1 MTRSPSPAERSV
13 VVLAHER
20 WAKGDLDGFIDL
32 LTEDIAYDVNVEGI
46 PYAASANGREVVRAR
61 LQLLLDTFE
70 VQAFVIE
77 HLVHDETCTRSRV
90 LGFYKHR
97 KTGERLDI
105 KVSFIAH
112 VENGLISR
120 LQEIHDAAYV
130 EAFERFVKHLEA
142 AAAALQ
148 PLPETPPGRG

>member
-1 MTRSPSPAERSV
+1 LIRSTSPAERSV

-32 LTEDIAYDVNVEGI
+32 LADDVVYDVNVEGV
-46 PYAASANGREVVRAR
+46 PYAASANGRGVVRGR

-77 HLVHDETCTRSRV
+77 HMVHEETCTRSRV

-142 AAAALQ
+142 AAASQSPPEPQ
-148 PLPETPPGRG
+148 PGKT

>member
-1 MTRSPSPAERSV
+1 MIRSTSRAERSV
-13 VVLAHER
+13 VVLAHEL
-20 WAKGDLDGFIDL
+20 WAKGDLDGFVAL
-32 LTEDIAYDVNVEGI
+32 LAENIVYEVNVDGV

-77 HLVHDETCTRSRV
+77 HLVHEETCTRTRV

-112 VENGLISR
+112 VDGGLISR

-130 EAFERFVKHLEA
+130 EAFERFVRHLEA
-142 AAAALQ
+142 AAASQ
-148 PLPETPPGRG
+148 SPPEPHPGKT